1 MNNILSMVWSAGDTR
16 LAIKEDNQ
24 IIVFNVETGNKVAS
38 VILTANKF
46 VVDSMLSTFI
56 SINTAGNLVTFNLLS
71 DINSM

>member
-46 VVDSMLSTFI
+46 VVDSILSTFI
-56 SINTAGNLVTFNLLS
+56 AINTAGKLVTFNLLS
-71 DINSM
+71 DVNSM